1 MAEVVIEGVTKVF
14 SMQDKDSQFTVFES
28 LNLHVKSGEFVSL
41 LGPSGCG
48 KSTLLNI
55 IAGLEQATQG
65 MVIVGE
71 HTVKAPGPDR
81 GVVFQ
86 EASLMPWKT
95 VLDNVVF
102 AMKNQAGSKKE
113 KQEKAMEYI
122 RMVQLTKFAR
132 SYPFELSGGMKQRVA
147 IARALAM
154 DPEVLLMDEPFG
166 ALDEQTRVLLHKSLM
181 DIWLKTK
188 KTIIFVTHNIREAI
202 SLSDRIALMGI
213 RPGGIRTIYSVD
225 IPRPR
230 LPTSSEVRLLEADIM
245 DLLGVEIE
253 KLAEEDN

>member
-1 MAEVVIEGVTKVF
+1 MSQLIIKDISKTF
-14 SMQDKDSQFTVFES
+14 SLQDQNSQFTVFEDIS
-28 LNLHVKSGEFVSL
+28 LQVQSGEFVSL

-55 IAGLEQATQG
+55 IAGLDIATQG
-65 MVIVGE
+65 IVAVDDK
-71 HTVKAPGPDR
+71 TVKGPGPDR

-102 AMKNQAGSKKE
+102 AMKNQPGNKQE

-132 SYPFELSGGMKQRVA
+132 SFPFELSGGMKQRVA

-154 DPEVLLMDEPFG
+154 DPDVLLMDEPFG
-166 ALDEQTRVLLHKSLM
+166 ALDEQTRVLLHKSLL
-181 DIWLKTK
+181 DIWEKTK
-188 KTIIFVTHNIREAI
+188 KTIVFVTHNIREAI
-202 SLSDRIALMGI
+202 TLSDRIVLMGI
-213 RPGGIRTIYSVD
+213 RPGGIRKIYQVD

-230 LPTSSEVRLLEADIM
+230 ISTSEEVRLLEADIM
-245 DLLGVEIE
+245 EVLGTEIE
-253 KLAEEDN
+253 KLTGEDE